1 MLNQKEQIFEQ
12 IKKAQSILVTFSA
25 NWNGD
30 NLGAALAL
38 YLFLKKIGKKVDVV
52 SSKAEGSLSVDARAK
67 AFSFLPNFF
76 EIKRTIRDLNK
87 FVISLSTTKTKI
99 RGVKYRLEEDSLKFI
114 ISAKKGNF
122 SSEDVKIETEGGRYD
137 LVITIDTPDLDSL
150 GTIFSENAQFF
161 YDTPLVNIDHHG
173 GNEEYGSINLINI
186 NTTSTSEII
195 FSLITAWPEFKVD
208 ADIATC
214 LLTGIISKTRNFK
227 TANITPDTL
236 TTTSTLI
243 SQEARREEIVNRLYR
258 SHDISALKL
267 WGVVLSR
274 LSANKNNHVIW
285 SMVTAN
291 DFLKTG
297 ANKNDLGGVMDELMA
312 NLPEAKLIVI
322 FYEILDKDGVS
333 STSFLIHSP
342 KNINLLDL
350 VREYNPRGDERLVEI
365 ETKKKLEEIKEE
377 IIELI
382 DKKIALYNF

>member
-1 MLNQKEQIFEQ
+1 MLNHKEQIFEQ
-12 IKKAQSILVTFSA
+12 IKKAQNILVAFSA

-30 NLGAALAL
+30 NLGASLAF
-38 YLFLKKIGKKVDVV
+38 YSFLKKIGKKVDVV

-67 AFSFLPNFF
+67 AFSFLPHFS

-87 FVISLSTTKTKI
+87 FVISLSTIKTKI
-99 RGVKYRLEEDSLKFI
+99 RGVKYRLEDNNLKFI

-122 SSEDVKIETEGGRYD
+122 SAEDVKIETEGEKYD

-150 GTIFSENAQFF
+150 GSIFSENTQFF
-161 YDTPLVNIDHHG
+161 YESPLVNIDHHG

-186 NTTSTSEII
+186 NTASTSEIV
-195 FSLITAWPEFKVD
+195 FSLIASWPEFKID
-208 ADIATC
+208 SDIATC

-236 TTTSTLI
+236 TTTSALI
-243 SQEARREEIVNRLYR
+243 SKEARRDEIVDRLYR

-274 LSANKNNHVIW
+274 LSANKNNHVVW

-297 ANKNDLGGVMDELMA
+297 AGKNDLGGVMDELMV
-312 NLPEAKLIVI
+312 NLPEVKLIVI
-322 FYEILDKDGVS
+322 FYENTDRGGVAS
-333 STSFLIHSP
+333 ANFLIHSP

-365 ETKKKLEEIKEE
+365 ETKKKLEEVKEE
-377 IIELI
+377 IIDLI
-382 DKKIALYNF
+382 DKKIAQYNF

>member
-1 MLNQKEQIFEQ
+1 
-12 IKKAQSILVTFSA
+12 
-25 NWNGD
+25 
-30 NLGAALAL
+30 
-38 YLFLKKIGKKVDVV
+38 
-52 SSKAEGSLSVDARAK
+52 
-67 AFSFLPNFF
+67 
-76 EIKRTIRDLNK
+76 
-87 FVISLSTTKTKI
+87 
-99 RGVKYRLEEDSLKFI
+99 
-114 ISAKKGNF
+114 
-122 SSEDVKIETEGGRYD
+122 
-137 LVITIDTPDLDSL
+137 
-150 GTIFSENAQFF
+150 
-161 YDTPLVNIDHHG
+161 
-173 GNEEYGSINLINI
+173 
-186 NTTSTSEII
+186 
-195 FSLITAWPEFKVD
+195 VD